1 MIILKAKK
9 QRRLL
14 NNLFNMSIAQNLLK
28 IKSTLPEQVTLV
40 AVSKT
45 KPVADLMEA
54 YEAGQR
60 IFGENKI
67 QEMAEKWEQMPKDI
81 QWHMIGHVQTN
92 KVKFMAQFVS
102 LIHGVDSLKLLQ
114 EINKQAQ
121 KNNRVIDCL
130 LQIHIAEEE
139 TKFGLDEKEL
149 ASLLSSNEFQEM
161 KNIRIIG
168 LMGMATFT
176 ENKNQIK
183 KEFLHLKSIFVGL
196 CSRDALQCVSTQ
208 NASTLSM
215 GMSGDY
221 QLAIECGSTMVRIGS
236 SIFGGR

>member
-1 MIILKAKK
+1 MASI
-9 QRRLL
+9 QQNL
-14 NNLFNMSIAQNLLK
+14 NN
-28 IKSTLPEQVTLV
+28 IKSSLPEHVTLV

-45 KPVADLMEA
+45 KPNADILEA

-60 IFGENKI
+60 IFGENYV
-67 QEMAEKWEQMPKDI
+67 QELVEKQEQLPSDI
-81 QWHMIGHVQTN
+81 QWHFIGHLQSR
-92 KVKFMAQFVS
+92 KVKLIAPFVS

-130 LQIHIAEEE
+130 LQVHIADEE

-149 ASLLSSNEFQEM
+149 EEIFQM
-161 KNIRIIG
+161 LKQVQHDNIRIVG

-176 ENKNQIK
+176 DDENQIK
-183 KEFLHLKSIFVGL
+183 KEFDYLKTLFDKYSKL
-196 CSRDALQCVSTQ
+196 NTDPSDSELAKHNWQL
-208 NASTLSM
+208 NTLSM

-221 QLAIECGSTMVRIGS
+221 ELAISCGSTMVRIGS
-236 SIFGGR
+236 SIFGTRK

>member
-1 MIILKAKK
+1 MSIS
-9 QRRLL
+9 
-14 NNLFNMSIAQNLLK
+14 NNLNT
-28 IKSTLPEQVTLV
+28 IKSQLPNHVTLV

-54 YEAGQR
+54 YNAGQR

-67 QEMAEKWEQMPKDI
+67 QEMIEKWEVMPKDI
-81 QWHMIGHVQTN
+81 EWHMIGHVQTN
-92 KVKFMAQFVS
+92 KVKYMAPYVS

-114 EINKQAQ
+114 EINKQAA

-139 TKFGLDEKEL
+139 SKFGLDEQELDEILKQVQIDKE
-149 ASLLSSNEFQEM
+149 NF
-161 KNIRIIG
+161 KNIRIVG

-176 ENKNQIK
+176 ENQNQIE
-183 KEFLHLKSIFVGL
+183 KEFQNLKSIF
-196 CSRDALQCVSTQ
+196 DKVSQLNTENCQ
-208 NASTLSM
+208 LNTLSM

-221 QLAIECGSTMVRIGS
+221 QLAISCGSTMVRIGS
-236 SIFGGR
+236 SIFGSR

>member
-1 MIILKAKK
+1 MIIAKIK
-9 QRRLL
+9 KHRKLP
-14 NNLFNMSIAQNLLK
+14 NSLFNMSIKQNLSK
-28 IKSTLPEQVTLV
+28 IKSSLPENVTLV

-45 KPVADLMEA
+45 KPISDLMEA
-54 YEAGQR
+54 YVAGQR

-92 KVKFMAQFVS
+92 KVKFMAKFVS
-102 LIHGVDSLKLLQ
+102 LIHGVDSLKLLE
-114 EINKQAQ
+114 EINKQAL
-121 KNNRVIDCL
+121 KNNRLIDCL

-139 TKFGLDEKEL
+139 TKFGLNKKEL
-149 ASLLSSNEFQEM
+149 NDILTSTGFQEM

-176 ENKNQIK
+176 DNQNQIK
-183 KEFLHLKSIFVGL
+183 KEFNSLKSIFDQFTIHD
-196 CSRDALQCVSTQ
+196 SQMTI
-208 NASTLSM
+208 LSM
-215 GMSGDY
+215 GMSSDY
-221 QLAIECGSTMVRIGS
+221 QLAIESGSTMVRIGS

>member
-1 MIILKAKK
+1 
-9 QRRLL
+9 
-14 NNLFNMSIAQNLLK
+14 MSIESNLKTIK
-28 IKSTLPEQVTLV
+28 ITIPENVTLV

-45 KPVADLMEA
+45 KPVSDLMQA

-67 QEMAEKWEQMPKDI
+67 QEMNEKWEQMPKDI
-81 QWHMIGHVQTN
+81 QWHMIGHVQSN
-92 KVKFMAQFVS
+92 KVKFMAPYVT

-114 EINKQAQ
+114 EINKQAL
-121 KNNRVIDCL
+121 KNNRTIDCL
-130 LQIHIAEEE
+130 LQIYIAEEE
-139 TKFGLDEKEL
+139 SKFGLDENELNELLTSAEFKEL
-149 ASLLSSNEFQEM
+149 
-161 KNIRIIG
+161 KNIRILG

-176 ENKNQIK
+176 EDQNQIK
-183 KEFLHLKSIFVGL
+183 KEFTHLKSIFD
-196 CSRDALQCVSTQ
+196 SIQKSQDIKDFTII
-208 NASTLSM
+208 SM